1 MGDFVIKGKAVN
13 QDFPLVNPFWLRP
26 MAALSF
32 KCISIAS
39 GIIFLDFSRHWSETD
54 WLVITRVVF
63 LTLPENLNNSGT

>member
-1 MGDFVIKGKAVN
+1 MGDFVIKGKVVN

-39 GIIFLDFSRHWSETD
+39 GIIFLDFSRD
-54 WLVITRVVF
+54 
-63 LTLPENLNNSGT
+63 